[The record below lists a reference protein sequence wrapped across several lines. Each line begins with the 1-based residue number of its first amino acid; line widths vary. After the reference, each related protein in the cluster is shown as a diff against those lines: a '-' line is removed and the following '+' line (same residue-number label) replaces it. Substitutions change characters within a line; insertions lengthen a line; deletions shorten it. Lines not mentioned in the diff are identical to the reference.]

1 MLGVQDSPT
10 ASLQTPH
17 TRTVHTVSKVTK
29 DDFPPHSS
37 SCLCTVF
44 HMSPNREKLITAT
57 TLPIPLPVQ
66 PTTHCIYNQT
76 HPLPICQIWCE
87 LALRRWQTSVSWRV
101 PEHLAA
107 RGGRCPEGFQC
118 LWPWSVAQEA
128 RAGPATREV
137 ESRGP
142 SSGNSLCIS
151 ALGLNS
157 HQFLSQVAA
166 WSGHARDVQ

>member
-1 MLGVQDSPT
+1 MLGVQDSST
-10 ASLQTPH
+10 ESLQTPH

-57 TLPIPLPVQ
+57 TLQIPLPVQ

-76 HPLPICQIWCE
+76 HSQFVKYG
-87 LALRRWQTSVSWRV
+87 VSWRV
-101 PEHLAA
+101 PGHLAA
-107 RGGRCPEGFQC
+107 RGGRYPEGFQC
-118 LWPWSVAQEA
+118 PWPWSVAQEA

-137 ESRGP
+137 ESRGS
-142 SSGNSLCIS
+142 SSGNSLRIS